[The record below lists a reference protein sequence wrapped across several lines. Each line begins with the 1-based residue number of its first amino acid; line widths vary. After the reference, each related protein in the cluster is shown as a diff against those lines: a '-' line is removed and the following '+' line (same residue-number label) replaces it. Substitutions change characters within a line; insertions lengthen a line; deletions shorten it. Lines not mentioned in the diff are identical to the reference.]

1 MDNKSCNP
9 FHRSSSIKCF
19 HTITQAI
26 PWKNPLHE
34 LPNRSHRI
42 VSFNVPVQQ
51 IRQTLI
57 QRFILWKVSKYG
69 VLSGPYF
76 SAFGLIRRDS
86 ISLYS
91 VRMRENTG
99 QKKLRIWTHAVYG
112 LKLQVKYRFYG
123 QKIDC
128 PLTD

>member
-1 MDNKSCNP
+1 MIPFFSIEFEVVGEKLNRGGGYHWMKSVKT
-9 FHRSSSIKCF
+9 RSFFWSVFSRI
-19 HTITQAI
+19 
-26 PWKNPLHE
+26 
-34 LPNRSHRI
+34 RSM
-42 VSFNVPVQQ
+42 
-51 IRQTLI
+51 
-57 QRFILWKVSKYG
+57 
-69 VLSGPYF
+69 
-76 SAFGLIRRDS
+76 
-86 ISLYS
+86 SLYS